1 MSSASEEEKLL
12 SAVLDKLG
20 TIAEDLNLIKLHLN
34 QLYEINTAF
43 NQSLELSNNINQQK
57 FDAVHARLEK
67 GKKVPP
73 PGIEDLVDKL
83 LLITKRLDDKLVDA
97 IGSDNVDVGDTTRL
111 P

>member
-1 MSSASEEEKLL
+1 MSCASEEEKLL

-20 TIAEDLNLIKLHLN
+20 TIAEDLNLIKQHLN

-43 NQSLELSNNINQQK
+43 NQSLELSNKINHQK
-57 FDAVHARLEK
+57 FDAVHARLEQ

-73 PGIEDLVDKL
+73 PGVEDLVDNL
-83 LLITKRLDDKLVDA
+83 LLITKRLDDKLINA
-97 IGSDNVDVGDTTRL
+97 IGSDKINVGDTTRL